1 MTKENI
7 VIAALRLFLTR
18 GYKSVSLVDVANEV
32 NITKGGIYHYF
43 SSKDELLQVALHYL
57 FDRLEANYSALLDNR
72 NTLREVLQALIVEKT
87 PEQYAKDLLGVDGQY
102 SVDCAHFA
110 IEILGKFPDIQQ
122 RIETGRVS
130 ACEAF
135 ARKLETAMEKGEIKS
150 GFDSYALAA
159 NIIAMTNGQISLGS
173 QFQSEAMRQR
183 MLDNVWMLLKV

>member
-43 SSKDELLQVALHYL
+43 SSKDALLQVALHYL
-57 FDRLEANYSALLDNR
+57 FDRLEAKYGELLSGS
-72 NTLREVLQALIVEKT
+72 NTIRQVLQALIVEKT

-110 IEILGKFPDIQQ
+110 VEIIGKFPDIQQ
-122 RIETGRVS
+122 RIERGRVL
-130 ACEAF
+130 ACETF
-135 ARKLETAMEKGEIKS
+135 AKKIEAAMEAGEIKN

-159 NIIAMTNGQISLGS
+159 NIIAMTNGQVSLGS
-173 QFQSEAMRQR
+173 HFQSQAMRQR
-183 MLDNVWMLLKV
+183 MLDNVWMLLKI